1 MTEFNLSQRN
11 AIQHQNGPCMVLAG
25 PGSGKTAVITE
36 RTKYLITECRV
47 DPKHILVITFT
58 KAAAN
63 EMKERFCRKMGERLP
78 VTFGTFH
85 AIYFTVL
92 KYAYHFESSNII
104 SEEKRYQ
111 FMREIIQRFRLELD
125 DENEFIN
132 QMLAEI
138 SKVKNGRIDI
148 NHFYSSHCGEDVFRK
163 IYREYKDMLT
173 RNRLIDFD
181 DMLLYTYELFDQRK
195 DILAAWQR
203 KYEYILVDEFQ
214 DINQIQYD
222 ILKMLALPH
231 NNLFIVGDD
240 DQSIYRFRGS
250 KPEIM
255 LNFPKDYPNT
265 VQYLLDTN
273 YRCQENIVKASCN
286 LIARNQKRIPKE
298 IHANKEP
305 MDQVRILKFKSQREE
320 NLFVIRE
327 IQAEIQK
334 GKRYEDIAILFRTNR
349 NPRFLMEQLMEYNLP
364 FRTKE
369 KVPNIY
375 EHWIARDILT
385 YIRIA
390 KGSRARKDF
399 LQIMNRPKRYISRDS
414 LTEAEVAFDVWADM
428 FREQEWVAERIERLE
443 YDISMIARMKP
454 YAAINYIRKGV
465 GYDDFLKEYAEYR
478 SMNLEEL
485 YDILE
490 EFHESAREYVD
501 YESWK
506 AHMEAYAREL
516 EIQWAQKNQDAEAI
530 SIVTLHGSKGL
541 EYDTVYIMDVNE
553 GVIPYKKAVLEADV
567 EEERRMLYVG
577 MTRAKT
583 KLTLTYTSNLNNKS
597 CEPSCFLTEV
607 HGQ

>member
-1 MTEFNLSQRN
+1 MTEFNSSQRN

-36 RTKYLITECRV
+36 RAKYLIKECRV

-63 EMKERFCRKMGERLP
+63 EMKERFCRKIGERLP

-104 SEEKRYQ
+104 SDEKRYQ

-138 SKVKNGRIDI
+138 SMVKNGRMDI

-286 LIARNQKRIPKE
+286 LIARNQKRYPKE
-298 IHANKEP
+298 IHASKQP

-327 IQAEIQK
+327 IQDEIQK
-334 GKRYEDIAILFRTNR
+334 GKHYEDIAILFRTNR

-501 YESWK
+501 YESWN

-516 EIQWAQKNQDAEAI
+516 EAQWAKKSQNTEAI
-530 SIVTLHGSKGL
+530 SIATLHGSKGL
-541 EYDTVYIMDVNE
+541 EYDIVYIMDINE
-553 GVIPYKKAVLEADV
+553 GVIPYKKAVLDADI

-577 MTRAKT
+577 MTRAKN
-583 KLTLTYTSNLNNKS
+583 KLTLTYASNLNNKS
-597 CEPSCFLTEV
+597 CEPSRFLTEV
-607 HGQ
+607 RG

>member
-1 MTEFNLSQRN
+1 MTEFNSSQRN

-36 RTKYLITECRV
+36 RAKYLIKECRV

-63 EMKERFCRKMGERLP
+63 EMKERFCRKIGERLP

-104 SEEKRYQ
+104 SDEKRYQ

-138 SKVKNGRIDI
+138 SMVKNGRMDI

-222 ILKMLALPH
+222 ILKMLALPR

-286 LIARNQKRIPKE
+286 LIARNQKRYPKE
-298 IHANKEP
+298 IHASKQP

-334 GKRYEDIAILFRTNR
+334 GKHYEDIAILFRTNR

-414 LTEAEVAFDVWADM
+414 LTETEVAFDVWADM

-501 YESWK
+501 YESWN

-516 EIQWAQKNQDAEAI
+516 EAQWAKKSQNTEAI
-530 SIVTLHGSKGL
+530 SIATLHGSKGL
-541 EYDTVYIMDVNE
+541 EYDIVYIMDINE
-553 GVIPYKKAVLEADV
+553 GVIPYKKAVLDADI

-577 MTRAKT
+577 MTRAKN
-583 KLTLTYTSNLNNKS
+583 KLTLTYASNLNNKS
-597 CEPSCFLTEV
+597 CEPSRFLTEV
-607 HGQ
+607 RG